1 MTKERYN
8 EIIQKLDDKEEYDV
22 DILSYELDQIGVSA
36 EEAFIIC
43 ASWLGYECLLT
54 FEYRGKY
61 FYNKKQANLLN
72 NVFELNHDLI

>member
-8 EIIQKLDDKEEYDV
+8 EIIQKLGDKEEYDV
-22 DILSYELDQIGVSA
+22 DILSYELDKIDVSV

-43 ASWLGYECLLT
+43 AGWLGYECLLT
-54 FEYRGKY
+54 FEYRSNC
-61 FYNKKQANLLN
+61 FYNEEQANLLN